1 MSIFKLLFV
10 SLQPKSIN
18 MFIQEL
24 LNSTSNNKLVLD
36 GIIGSITFSK
46 LLEKILN

>member
-1 MSIFKLLFV
+1 MNIFKLLFV

-24 LNSTSNNKLVLD
+24 LNLTSDSNLTLD
-36 GIIGSITFSK
+36 GIIGSLTFNK
-46 LLEKILN
+46 LLETILN